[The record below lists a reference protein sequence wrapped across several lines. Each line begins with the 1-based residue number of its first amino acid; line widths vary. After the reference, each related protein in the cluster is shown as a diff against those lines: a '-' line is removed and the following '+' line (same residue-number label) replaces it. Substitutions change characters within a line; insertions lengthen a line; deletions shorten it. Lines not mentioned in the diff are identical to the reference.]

1 MAAAFDPYHRWL
13 GIPPSEQPPDHYRLL
28 GLARYEADPEVIENA
43 ANQRMAHLRS
53 FQTSRH
59 AAESQ
64 KLLNEVATA
73 RVCLLNVDKKADYDQ
88 SLGQAETPTLA
99 AAIALPTA
107 PGAPLQPPTAVS
119 TPPPVPRAPHIE
131 VKSADSHLRGH
142 RDPRARSRYP
152 RAVRLA
158 LGGTLAALGLVIAIA
173 LSTRESRI
181 STAVVVLE
189 LAGADRGDVAFS
201 IDGIE
206 QKLPSSD
213 PLQFRCEPGPHE
225 LIAVRRGYPPFTANI
240 TLKARERL
248 TIRPVWGPPT
258 AAPPALVETTDTA
271 PVENGARSESD
282 PAVPPSPSTEAVTSQ
297 GTAAASGNSSSGE
310 AQMSPPE
317 TDPSS
322 IGPAETL
329 AEQTATLCQ
338 MAQSATDAD
347 VIRSLLAAADGVL
360 DAAAAANRH
369 DLASQLLAAFLAEVG
384 RKPSWRPFEPRIT
397 QRQAFQRA
405 LADLET
411 RPDDPSANA
420 VAGRWYMVDAS
431 APDKAFPYIA
441 RMQHATLS
449 SLARSELSPPASADE
464 QTALGDRWWDQ
475 AESATDSSLKEAFRN
490 RAVHWYKQARPNL
503 TSMLL
508 IAKID
513 SRIGQSSESSPPA
526 ADGQGTSSH
535 LPEGP
540 VITKGRWVDLLETV
554 NPARDV
560 IRGLWRRQGM
570 TIATAAPGSALML
583 PVAVSGDYELE
594 FQFSLINGP
603 PEGLSITLPVG
614 SHACNVLLPFNE
626 RTDVLHDING
636 QPHST
641 PVSRLEPGRL
651 LLARF
656 RVATVDSQKQISV
669 LINGGP
675 YFQWQGDESL
685 FSCSERGRLP
695 RMNQPG
701 LINHQE
707 TFAFQAIRF
716 QLLEG
721 EARRITSA
729 GLPPRPYL
737 LTGEVGGFQG
747 TVFEDFAP
755 KGAVLAGLRY
765 ASGGFGLGGLQ
776 PIYRTGDG
784 QVAEGT
790 WVGAAAQPNNSI
802 VAREGYAVGALVF
815 ETQNRSLAGVTV
827 RFYRLDAGGLDL
839 GDTYDSPLIG
849 LAGVDG
855 PALVETRGRPAIGVH
870 GLWNPGQIVS
880 LGLVSARPE
889 EETLWKTAEDGR
901 GQYLTL
907 LDLEPAQCAVAE
919 QDYSKRLGVGT
930 AEPSRWPILAADSQF
945 CPESLYAPAPSRLTW
960 KLPSTIKSFSA
971 VGYCAESRSVLF
983 RVLVDGQSVYQSQ
996 QAGVVPIKID
1006 LPPGEQLELQV
1017 DEMANGRDD
1026 ESYWL
1031 FPRVHARPASALK
1044 AFDEK
1049 DARSKQLVQI
1059 TPLTQVI
1066 APRNA
1071 AQKRLAPVYPADCPC
1086 HEFLYAHPPSRIVY
1100 QVPKGAKRFSAIGY
1114 CIDGKTVRFRVSVN
1128 GNVVHQSGPAG
1139 TEKIQFSLQ
1148 RQAETVELWIDPS
1161 SEGQVRPEDVA
1172 FWCFP
1177 RFTR

>member
-1 MAAAFDPYHRWL
+1 M
-13 GIPPSEQPPDHYRLL
+13 
-28 GLARYEADPEVIENA
+28 
-43 ANQRMAHLRS
+43 
-53 FQTSRH
+53 
-59 AAESQ
+59 
-64 KLLNEVATA
+64 
-73 RVCLLNVDKKADYDQ
+73 
-88 SLGQAETPTLA
+88 
-99 AAIALPTA
+99 
-107 PGAPLQPPTAVS
+107 
-119 TPPPVPRAPHIE
+119 
-131 VKSADSHLRGH
+131 
-142 RDPRARSRYP
+142 
-152 RAVRLA
+152 
-158 LGGTLAALGLVIAIA
+158 GGTLAALGLVIAIA
-173 LSTRESRI
+173 LSTGENRI

-189 LAGADRGDVAFS
+189 LAGADRGDVALS
-201 IDGIE
+201 IDGID

-213 PLQFRCEPGPHE
+213 PLQFRCEPGSHE
-225 LIAVRRGYPPFTANI
+225 LIAVRRGYPPFTAHI
-240 TLKARERL
+240 TLRARERL
-248 TIRPVWGPPT
+248 AIRPVWGPP
-258 AAPPALVETTDTA
+258 AAAVVETTDAA
-271 PVENGARSESD
+271 PAENGARSESE
-282 PAVPPSPSTEAVTSQ
+282 PAASPSTDAATSQ

-310 AQMSPPE
+310 APMSPPE
-317 TDPSS
+317 TAPSS
-322 IGPAETL
+322 IGAGETL
-329 AEQTATLCQ
+329 AEQTATLSQ

-347 VIRSLLAAADGVL
+347 AIRSLLAAADGVM
-360 DAAAAANRH
+360 DAAAAGNRH
-369 DLASQLLAAFLAEVG
+369 DLASQLLAAFQTEVG
-384 RKPSWRPFEPRIT
+384 RKPSWRPFEQRIT

-405 LADLET
+405 LADLAT

-420 VAGRWYMVDAS
+420 VAGRWYMVEAN

-441 RMQHATLS
+441 KMQQATLS
-449 SLARSELSPPASADE
+449 SLAHSELSPPASADE
-464 QTALGDRWWDQ
+464 QAVLGDRWWDQ

-513 SRIGQSSESSPPA
+513 SRIGQSSESPHA
-526 ADGQGTSSH
+526 ASNGQGTFWH

-540 VITKGRWVDLLETV
+540 TITKGRWVDLLEVV
-554 NPARDV
+554 NPARDA
-560 IRGLWRRQGM
+560 IRGQWRRQG
-570 TIATAAPGSALML
+570 TTLATAAPGSALML

-594 FQFSLINGP
+594 VQFSLVNGP

-614 SHACNVLLPFNE
+614 FHACNVLLPFNQ

-641 PVSRLEPGRL
+641 PVSRLESGRL

-701 LINHQE
+701 LMNHRE
-707 TFAFQAIRF
+707 TFAFEAIRF

-729 GLPPRPYL
+729 GLPPQPYL
-737 LTGEVGGFQG
+737 LTGDVGGFQG

-755 KGAVLAGLRY
+755 KDAVLAGLRC

-776 PIYRTGDG
+776 AIYRTGDG
-784 QVAEGT
+784 QLAEGT
-790 WVGAAAQPNNSI
+790 WVGDAAQPNNSI
-802 VAREGYAVGALVF
+802 VAREGYAVGALIF

-827 RFYRLDAGGLDL
+827 RFYRLDAGRLDL
-839 GDTYDSPLIG
+839 GDTYDSPLVG
-849 LAGVDG
+849 LKGVDG

-870 GLWNPGQIVS
+870 GLWNPGQVVS

-889 EETLWKTAEDGR
+889 EETLWKAAEDGR

-919 QDYSKRLGVGT
+919 QDYSRRLGVGT

-945 CPESLYAPAPSRLTW
+945 CAEFLYAPAPSRLTW
-960 KLPSTIKSFSA
+960 KLPSTMKSFSA

-996 QAGVVPIKID
+996 QAGVAPIKID

-1031 FPRVHARPASALK
+1031 FPRVHTRPANALK

-1049 DARSKQLVQI
+1049 DARSKQLAQI
-1059 TPLTQVI
+1059 APLTQVI
-1066 APRNA
+1066 APRNP
-1071 AQKRLAPVYPADCPC
+1071 AQKRLAPVYPVDGLC

-1114 CIDGKTVRFRVSVN
+1114 CVDGKTVRFRVSVN
-1128 GNVVHQSGPAG
+1128 GNVVHQGGPAG
-1139 TEKIQFSLQ
+1139 IEKIQFSLP

-1161 SEGQVRPEDVA
+1161 TEGQVRPEDVA

-1177 RFTR
+1177 RFAR